1 MSFSTAISGIHAAN
15 KRLEVA
21 GNNIANA
28 GTIGFKSS
36 RAQFSALYSATHLGS
51 GRHPV
56 GDGVRLG
63 AVQQNFNQGES
74 MTTSGNPLDMR
85 IQGNGFFVV
94 SDRGALAY
102 TRAGAFIKDAQDFV
116 TDSEGGRLQGYAANE
131 KGEIMRGIRA
141 DLHIDTSNIAPRATT
156 RVAENIN
163 LDTSL
168 ASLAQLPVFDPAD
181 PATYTRMT
189 GRTIQDA
196 GAPPLPPTDHELK
209 QYLVKTD
216 DRQWSMYVLVDGR
229 NPADPASVTPLHVNL
244 EQRPDGSL
252 QYSGNNQHI
261 RRVSDT
267 EFSLHGWRPAKEV
280 NGAWM
285 ANGFANGGA
294 VSLPLTDGSAS
305 VLDPVDA
312 VMLRPVPAFN
322 SSDLRTYSSMFGNA
336 IFDSQGNQH
345 EIKQYF
351 VKDGP
356 NSWRVHVLVDNR
368 NPQRPDSTEPLN
380 ATILFNTDGSVR
392 ALTGSPGMISNG
404 VDGLQIE
411 GWVPAMP
418 RKSGTGREQWVSN
431 GAAGSDAGITI
442 DFSNLRQHNAPT
454 TRSSQQVDGHA
465 AGQLNTISV
474 GGDGIL
480 QAGFTNGMSRNIGQ
494 VMLASFANIH
504 GLQPRS
510 DTRWVESPD
519 SGVADYQTPGVG
531 TFGSLVGGSLEGSN
545 VTLADELIALIQ
557 AQTAYQANSKA
568 ISTQVTLMQTLMQS
582 V

>member
-1 MSFSTAISGIHAAN
+1 VSFNIAISGIHAAN

-51 GRHPV
+51 GRHAV

-102 TRAGAFIKDAQDFV
+102 TRAGAFTKDAQDFV

-131 KGEIMRGIRA
+131 KGEIMRGIRS

-156 RVAENIN
+156 RVVENIN

-168 ASLAQLPVFDPAD
+168 ASLAQLPPFDPAD
-181 PATYTRMT
+181 PATYTRVF

-196 GAPPLPPTDHELK
+196 GAAPSPPADHELK

-229 NPADPASVTPLHVNL
+229 SPVDPGSTTPLHVNL

-252 QYSGNNQHI
+252 QYSGNSQHI
-261 RRVSDT
+261 RKVSDT
-267 EFSLHGWRPAKEV
+267 EFSLHGWRPAERV
-280 NGAWM
+280 NGAW
-285 ANGFANGGA
+285 AASGAADGGA
-294 VSLPLTDGSAS
+294 VSLPLTDNAVS
-305 VLDPVDA
+305 VLDPADA

-322 SSDLRTYSSMFGNA
+322 PSDLNSYSAMFGNA

-345 EIKQYF
+345 EMKQYF

-368 NPQRPDSTEPLN
+368 NPQRPDSTEPLTANIVFN
-380 ATILFNTDGSVR
+380 ADGSVR
-392 ALTGSPGMISNG
+392 SLTGAPGMGSNG
-404 VDGLQIE
+404 TNSLQLE
-411 GWVPAMP
+411 GWVPVMP
-418 RKSGTGREQWVSN
+418 RKGGTGREQWVSN
-431 GAAGSDAGITI
+431 GAAGSDVGITI
-442 DFSNLRQHNAPT
+442 DFSGLRQHNAAT
-454 TRSSQQVDGHA
+454 SRSSQQVDGHA
-465 AGQLNTISV
+465 AGQLSSISV
-474 GGDGIL
+474 GRDGIL
-480 QAGFTNGMSRNIGQ
+480 QAGFTNGMSKSIGQ
-494 VMLASFANIH
+494 VMLANFANPH

-510 DTRWVESPD
+510 DTRWGESPD
-519 SGVADYQTPGVG
+519 SGAADYQLPGVG
-531 TFGSLVGGSLEGSN
+531 TFGSVVGGSLEGSN
-545 VTLADELIALIQ
+545 VILADELVALIQ

-568 ISTQVTLMQTLMQS
+568 ISTEVNLMQTLIQS